1 MGYDMRAS
9 WWDYSQIGCYFLTVC
24 TFGRQHYF
32 GDVVNGS
39 MQLSPIGV
47 LADEAWYWIP
57 LHQQNVTL
65 HVHIV
70 MPDHVHMLF
79 SLHAPGSYGPVGPR
93 ACLGPTE
100 SAGRESAGRESAGE
114 GLIVEAKNVEAKA
127 CPWPLRAHNH
137 RAIRYRN
144 PGKHT
149 VSSIVGGYKSII
161 TTKARQRGYDFRWQ
175 PSFYD
180 RIVRSDDEFFNV
192 IRYIQQ
198 NPQRWQR

>member
-24 TFGRQHYF
+24 TFDRQHYF
-32 GDVVNGS
+32 GDVVNSS
-39 MQLSPIGV
+39 MQLSHVGV

-65 HVHIV
+65 HAHIV

-79 SLHAPGSYGPVGPR
+79 SLHAPGSYGSVGPR
-93 ACLGPTE
+93 TCLGPTE
-100 SAGRESAGRESAGE
+100 PAGRESAGREIGSHHVG
-114 GLIVEAKNVEAKA
+114 AKA

-137 RAIRYRN
+137 RSIRYRN

-161 TTKARQRGYDFRWQ
+161 TTKARQQGYDFRWQ

-180 RIVRSDDEFFNV
+180 RIVRSDDEFVNIV
-192 IRYIQQ
+192 RYIQQ
-198 NPQRWQR
+198 NPQRWKR